1 MKKSHNL
8 SSKLSLQKL
17 QISPLKNMNRIHGGN
32 LSSAVAQILEEEE
45 GEGGEGGEID
55 TWPFTI
61 TGEL

>member
-32 LSSAVAQILEEEE
+32 IPTMIVQFLEEEE
-45 GEGGEGGEID
+45 DDDID

-61 TGEL
+61 TGNN